1 MKKKTLILF
10 LAATTALFTLNG
22 WSFKKDENDF
32 SKYVEL
38 GQYTGLEIERY
49 VTTVTDEAVDEEI
62 EYELYYNADYED
74 ITDRPAKE
82 GDIAVIDFTGTID
95 GEEFEGGSD
104 TDYELELGAGMFLED
119 FENEVIGMPLDE
131 TKEFSV
137 TFPEDYDEELGGK
150 TADFSVTLTSLTE
163 IKLPE
168 LNDTYVQEN
177 TDYSS
182 VEEYKAALKDTM
194 QMNYDSDADY
204 AASCDALAQIVENS
218 VISDYPEELYQE
230 EKKNMED
237 SYAQFAEEL
246 GMDLSEL
253 MGDDYDMDEDI
264 MSSVYEKMV
273 VYTLAA
279 KEDLIATDADYES
292 FLESSYELYGYDNP
306 EDFVNDYTEE
316 ALRYEL
322 TYENVLNFLSL
333 NNNFVDTEYDFD
345 NYGTIEDAEF
355 EDADEVIEIDA
366 SDLEDG
372 DLEFVLSD
380 AEEDEE
386 ADETEEA
393 EETEAEEAESEE

>member
-38 GQYTGLEIERY
+38 GQYTGLEIERF

-62 EYELYYNADYED
+62 EYELYYNAEYED
-74 ITDRPAKE
+74 ITDRPAEE

-119 FENEVIGMPLDE
+119 FENEVIGMSLDE

-194 QMNYDSDADY
+194 QMNYDADADY
-204 AASCDALAQIVENS
+204 TASCDALAQIVENS

-264 MSSVYEKMV
+264 MASVYEKMV

-279 KEDLIATDADYES
+279 KEDLVATDEDYES

-345 NYGTIEDAEF
+345 DYGTIEDAEF

-380 AEEDEE
+380 GEEDEE
-386 ADETEEA
+386 SDETEE
-393 EETEAEEAESEE
+393 TESEE

>member
-49 VTTVTDEAVDEEI
+49 ITTVTDEAVDEEI
-62 EYELYYNADYED
+62 EYELYYNAEYED
-74 ITDRPAKE
+74 ITDRPAEE

-119 FENEVIGMPLDE
+119 FENEVIGMSLDE

-194 QMNYDSDADY
+194 QMNYDADADY
-204 AASCDALAQIVENS
+204 TASCDALAQIVENS

-264 MSSVYEKMV
+264 MASVYEKMV

-279 KEDLIATDADYES
+279 KEDLVATDEDYES

-345 NYGTIEDAEF
+345 DYGTIEDAEF

-380 AEEDEE
+380 GEEDKES
-386 ADETEEA
+386 DETEE
-393 EETEAEEAESEE
+393 TESEE

>member
-119 FENEVIGMPLDE
+119 FENEVIGMSLDE

-204 AASCDALAQIVENS
+204 AASRDALAQIVENS

-366 SDLEDG
+366 SDLEDS

-393 EETEAEEAESEE
+393 EETESEE

>member
-10 LAATTALFTLNG
+10 LTATTALFTLNG
-22 WSFKKDENDF
+22 WSFKKDENDY

-49 VTTVTDEAVDEEI
+49 ITTVTDEAVEEEI
-62 EYELYYNADYED
+62 EYELYYNAEYED

-104 TDYELELGAGMFLED
+104 TDYELELGSGMFLED
-119 FENEVIGMPLDE
+119 FENEVIGMSLDE

-137 TFPEDYDEELGGK
+137 TFPEDYDGELDGK
-150 TADFSVTLTSLTE
+150 TADYSVTLTSLTE

-204 AASCDALAQIVENS
+204 TASCDALALVVENS

-246 GMDLSEL
+246 DMDLSEL

-264 MSSVYEKMV
+264 MASVYEKMV

-279 KEDLIATDADYES
+279 KEDLTATDEDYES

-345 NYGTIEDAEF
+345 NFGTIEDAEF

-366 SDLEDG
+366 SDLED
-372 DLEFVLSD
+372 DDVEFVLSD
-380 AEEDEE
+380 TE
-386 ADETEEA
+386 ETEES
-393 EETEAEEAESEE
+393 EETAETEE

>member
-38 GQYTGLEIERY
+38 GQYTGLEIERF

-62 EYELYYNADYED
+62 EYELYYNAEYED
-74 ITDRPAKE
+74 ITDRPAEE

-119 FENEVIGMPLDE
+119 FENEVIGMSLDE

-194 QMNYDSDADY
+194 QMNYDADADY
-204 AASCDALAQIVENS
+204 TASCDALAQIVENS

-264 MSSVYEKMV
+264 MASVYEKMV

-279 KEDLIATDADYES
+279 KEDLVATDEDYES

-345 NYGTIEDAEF
+345 DYGTIEDAEF

-366 SDLEDG
+366 NDLEDG

-380 AEEDEE
+380 GEEDEE
-386 ADETEEA
+386 SDETEE
-393 EETEAEEAESEE
+393 TESEE

>member
-62 EYELYYNADYED
+62 EYELYYNAEYED

-119 FENEVIGMPLDE
+119 FENEVIGMSLDE

-194 QMNYDSDADY
+194 QMNYDADADY

-246 GMDLSEL
+246 DMDLSEL

-264 MSSVYEKMV
+264 MASVYEKMV

-279 KEDLIATDADYES
+279 KEDLTATDADYES
-292 FLESSYELYGYDNP
+292 LLESSYELYGYDNP

-380 AEEDEE
+380 GEED
-386 ADETEEA
+386 EEA
-393 EETEAEEAESEE
+393 EETESEE

>member
-38 GQYTGLEIERY
+38 GQYTGLEVERY
-49 VTTVTDEAVDEEI
+49 ITTVTDEAVDEEI
-62 EYELYYNADYED
+62 EYELYYNAEYED
-74 ITDRPAKE
+74 ITDRPAEE

-119 FENEVIGMPLDE
+119 FENEVIGMSLDE

-194 QMNYDSDADY
+194 QMNYDADADY
-204 AASCDALAQIVENS
+204 TASCDALAQIVENS

-264 MSSVYEKMV
+264 MASVYEKMV

-279 KEDLIATDADYES
+279 KEDLTATDADYES

-345 NYGTIEDAEF
+345 DYGTIEDAEF

-372 DLEFVLSD
+372 DPEFVLSD
-380 AEEDEE
+380 AEEDE
-386 ADETEEA
+386 TEEV
-393 EETEAEEAESEE
+393 EETESEE

>member
-49 VTTVTDEAVDEEI
+49 ITTVTDEAVDEEI
-62 EYELYYNADYED
+62 EYELYYNAEYED
-74 ITDRPAKE
+74 ITDRPAEE

-119 FENEVIGMPLDE
+119 FENEVIGMSLDE

-194 QMNYDSDADY
+194 QMNYDADADY
-204 AASCDALAQIVENS
+204 TASCDALAQIVENS

-264 MSSVYEKMV
+264 MASVYEKMV

-279 KEDLIATDADYES
+279 KEDLTATDADYES

-345 NYGTIEDAEF
+345 DYGTIEDAEF

-372 DLEFVLSD
+372 DPEFVLSD
-380 AEEDEE
+380 AEEDE
-386 ADETEEA
+386 TEEV
-393 EETEAEEAESEE
+393 EETESEE